1 MRGIDD
7 MSRGRAREG
16 KCTGDRWVNQLKFLG
31 KVWIGWSSPTVSTP
45 FPSPFASVI
54 KKRISLGARWEGEPE
69 PLNPKIVH
77 LTSRALMTDVLSH
90 PLILSRVISA
100 APATLDTGRSLV

>member
-1 MRGIDD
+1 MGESTQ
-7 MSRGRAREG
+7 M
-16 KCTGDRWVNQLKFLG
+16 FG
-31 KVWIGWSSPTVSTP
+31 KVWIGWSSPTVSSL

-100 APATLDTGRSLV
+100 APATLDTARGLVW